1 MNEAKIIF
9 VMGVSGCG
17 KSTVGNLLAKK
28 LGYAFFDGDHYHPQA
43 NIDKMS
49 KGIPLDDNDRKGWLE
64 ILNELGKKHR
74 EQGAVIVC
82 SALKA
87 TYREM
92 LRNGLEEMAVFL
104 FLKGTLKQI
113 SYRLS
118 LRKGHFMPKE
128 LLQSQFETLEEPE
141 DALVVD
147 IDNSPEAIA
156 NQVVNMLSN

>member
-1 MNEAKIIF
+1 MNETKIIF

-28 LGYAFFDGDHYHPQA
+28 LGYTFFDGDHYHPQA

-64 ILNELGKKHR
+64 TLNELGKKHR

-87 TYREM
+87 TYRER
-92 LRNGLEEMAVFL
+92 LRKGLEEGAVFL
-104 FLKGTLKQI
+104 FLKGTLEQI

-141 DALVVD
+141 NALVVA
-147 IDNSPEAIA
+147 IDNSPEAIVD
-156 NQVVNMLSN
+156 QVVNMLSN

>member
-1 MNEAKIIF
+1 
-9 VMGVSGCG
+9 MGVSGCG

-92 LRNGLEEMAVFL
+92 LRNGLEEEAVFL
-104 FLKGTLKQI
+104 FLKGTLEQI

-118 LRKGHFMPKE
+118 LRKGHFMPQE

-141 DALVVD
+141 DALVVN
-147 IDNSPEAIA
+147 IDNTPEEIVNQAIHL
-156 NQVVNMLSN
+156 LSN

>member
-17 KSTVGNLLAKK
+17 KSTVVNLLAKK
-28 LGYAFFDGDHYHPQA
+28 LGCAFFDGDHYHPQA

-64 ILNELGKKHR
+64 TLNELGKKHR

-104 FLKGTLKQI
+104 FLKGTLEQI

-118 LRKGHFMPKE
+118 LRKGHFMPQE

-141 DALVVD
+141 DALVVA
-147 IDNSPEAIA
+147 IDNSPEAIV

>member
-1 MNEAKIIF
+1 
-9 VMGVSGCG
+9 MGVSGCG

-92 LRNGLEEMAVFL
+92 LRNGLEEMAVFI
-104 FLKGTLKQI
+104 FLKGTLEQI

-118 LRKGHFMPKE
+118 LRKGHFMPQE

-141 DALVVD
+141 DALVVA